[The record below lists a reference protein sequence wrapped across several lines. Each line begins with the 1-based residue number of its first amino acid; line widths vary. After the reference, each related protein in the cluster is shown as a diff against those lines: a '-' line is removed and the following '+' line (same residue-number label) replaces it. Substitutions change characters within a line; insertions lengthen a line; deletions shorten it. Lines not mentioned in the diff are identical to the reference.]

1 MPSVKILNGPN
12 RDQVFQ
18 LRGGELVGRDPGNAI
33 QVFAPGVS
41 RRHFQFSVE
50 NGQVF
55 VTDLGSS
62 NGTYVNNNRITKHLL
77 IENDTITV
85 GGINLR
91 YSRGDG
97 SNIPS
102 DPPPPM
108 PMPGPGAATPVG
120 PPSRRLSFS
129 QEEVPVGAFGSMPGP
144 TPAVGPESPSASAS
158 QVVLKDDPQEEGGAE
173 DYSLDASIV
182 FQAAD
187 PKLPQKDQVSALQK
201 RLQLMFEISQA
212 LGAITAR
219 DELLGKIMDKL
230 FEIFPQADRGFII
243 VGENVENLQPAV
255 VRNKKAGSDA
265 EVQISR
271 TIARKVYNEKQA
283 ILSQNA
289 MEDDRFTGGL
299 SILNFRILSMMVAP
313 LLYRNEVFGFIH
325 LDTQDRVKKFT
336 PDDLNL
342 LAGISSNAAI
352 FMKNLNLFDQ
362 IKKETEARANLQRY
376 FSPELAKKMVSGEID
391 LKLGGTIANGTVF
404 FSDIVGFTSMSETM
418 APDAVVE
425 KINKYFKYM
434 VDIVFKYNG
443 SIDKFMGDAIM
454 AIWGVPVSLKD
465 EAVLAITAGVEM
477 QNAVYLLNSDF
488 RADGEQELHM
498 GIGLNSGHF
507 TSGNMG
513 SEKRMEYTCIGDNVN
528 LAQRVESKAGRGH
541 VFVSESTFERAKGK
555 VLAVKLKPTRV
566 KGKAQPVTMYSVRGV
581 AAPSR
586 DTALYI
592 TSLPFHTGPDND
604 APEGLIIK
612 AKLLGDNLVLGL
624 CLLREIPK
632 ENKFEVH
639 LAVPEMPR
647 CKVLFDMQ
655 GEVPIQSATARCVK
669 GVFSCAGTPLQTLFN
684 ELVFTSDKTPEDIP
698 RGASASPA
706 AASATTEH

>member
-1 MPSVKILNGPN
+1 MGSVRIMNGPN
-12 RDQVFQ
+12 RDQIFQ

-91 YSRGDG
+91 YSKGDN
-97 SNIPS
+97 SAPS
-102 DPPPPM
+102 SEPLPGTLPAPPLST
-108 PMPGPGAATPVG
+108 TPLNA
-120 PPSRRLSFS
+120 PSRRLSFS
-129 QEEVPVGAFGSMPGP
+129 QEEVPVGAFGTVPGA
-144 TPAVGPESPSASAS
+144 TPPSDPRTQSASAS
-158 QVVLKDDPQEEGGAE
+158 QVILKDDSQEEKDGAE

-182 FQAAD
+182 FSAAD
-187 PKLPQKDQVSALQK
+187 NKLPQKDQVSALQK

-212 LGAITAR
+212 LGAITVR

-230 FEIFPQADRGFII
+230 FEIFPQTDRGFII
-243 VGENVENLQPAV
+243 IGPDVDHLQPAV
-255 VRNKKAGSDA
+255 TRNKKSADGTA

-271 TIARKVYNEKQA
+271 TIARKVYGEKLA
-283 ILSQNA
+283 MLSQNA
-289 MEDDRFTGGL
+289 MEDDRFSGGL

-313 LLYRNEVFGFIH
+313 LLYRNEVFGFVH

-336 PDDLNL
+336 QDDVQL
-342 LAGISSNAAI
+342 LAGVASNAAI
-352 FMKNLNLFDQ
+352 FLKNLNLFDE

-376 FSPELAKKMVSGEID
+376 FSPELAKKMVAGEID
-391 LKLGGTIANGTVF
+391 LNLGGALANGTVF

-418 APDAVVE
+418 QPGAVVE

-434 VDIVFKYNG
+434 VDIVFKYEG

-454 AIWGVPVSLKD
+454 AIWGVPVALAD
-465 EAVLAITAGVEM
+465 EAVKAITAGVEM
-477 QNAVYLLNSDF
+477 QNACYLLNSDF
-488 RADGEQELHM
+488 KAAGEKELHM

-507 TSGNMG
+507 TAGNMG

-541 VFVSESTFERAKGK
+541 VFVSESTFERAEGK
-555 VLAVKLKPTRV
+555 ILAVKLKPTRV
-566 KGKAQPVTMYSVRGV
+566 KGKAQPVTIYSVRGV
-581 AAPSR
+581 STPSR
-586 DTALYI
+586 DSQLYI
-592 TSLPFHTGPDND
+592 TSIPFRTAPNED
-604 APEGLIIK
+604 APEALMIK
-612 AKLLGDNLVLGL
+612 AKLLGDNLILGL
-624 CLLREIPK
+624 CLLRELPRSEK
-632 ENKFEVH
+632 LELYSN
-639 LAVPEMPR
+639 VPEMPR
-647 CKVLFDMQ
+647 CKVLFDVQ
-655 GEVPIQSATARCVK
+655 GEVPLGTATARCVK
-669 GVFSCAGTPLQTLFN
+669 GVFSVAGTPLQSLFG
-684 ELVFTSDKTPEDIP
+684 ELVFASDKTPEDIP
-698 RGASASPA
+698 RGSASPPG
-706 AASATTEH
+706 STQEH

>member
-1 MPSVKILNGPN
+1 MASVKIMNGPN
-12 RDQVFQ
+12 RDQIFP

-50 NGQVF
+50 GGQVF

-91 YSRGDG
+91 FTKGDG
-97 SNIPS
+97 TNLVADPIGTGSNPVNNAL
-102 DPPPPM
+102 
-108 PMPGPGAATPVG
+108 PGAAIGTPQG
-120 PPSRRLSFS
+120 PPSRKLSFS
-129 QEEVPVGAFGSMPGP
+129 QEEVPVGAFGSMPGT
-144 TPAVGPESPSASAS
+144 TPMGAPEAHPGQSAS
-158 QVVLKDDPQEEGGAE
+158 QVVLKDDQEEAGGAE

-182 FQAAD
+182 FSAAD
-187 PKLPQKDQVSALQK
+187 TKLPQKDQVSALQK

-243 VGENVENLQPAV
+243 VGESVENLQPAV
-255 VRNKKAGSDA
+255 VRNKKSGSTD

-271 TIARKVYNEKQA
+271 TIARKVYGEKQA

-289 MEDDRFTGGL
+289 MEDDRFSGGL

-342 LAGISSNAAI
+342 LAGIASNAAI
-352 FMKNLNLFDQ
+352 FLKNLNLFDE

-391 LKLGGTIANGTVF
+391 LKLGGQLANGTVF
-404 FSDIVGFTSMSETM
+404 FSDIVGFTSMSESM

-454 AIWGVPVSLKD
+454 AIWGVPVTLKE

-477 QNAVYLLNSDF
+477 QNAVFLLNSDF
-488 RADGEQELHM
+488 IKEGEKELHM

-507 TSGNMG
+507 TAGNMG

-541 VFVSESTFERAKGK
+541 IFVADTTYERAKSK
-555 VLAVKLKPTRV
+555 VLAVKLKQTKV
-566 KGKAQPVTMYSVRGV
+566 KGKANAITIYSVRGV
-581 AAPSR
+581 ATTSR
-586 DTALYI
+586 DAALYI
-592 TSLPFHTGPDND
+592 TSLPFRTGPEND
-604 APEGLIIK
+604 ASEGLIIK
-612 AKLLGDNLVLGL
+612 AKLLGDNLILGL
-624 CLLREIPK
+624 CLLRELPK
-632 ENKFEVH
+632 GDKCEIH
-639 LAVPEMPR
+639 LNVPEMPK
-647 CKVLFDMQ
+647 CKVMFDVQ
-655 GEVPIQSATARCVK
+655 GEVPIQS
-669 GVFSCAGTPLQTLFN
+669 G
-684 ELVFTSDKTPEDIP
+684 
-698 RGASASPA
+698 
-706 AASATTEH
+706 